1 MAKEPKRAEGGP
13 AGLDELPYERLG
25 AELEGVVKR
34 LEAGDLSLADSLAAF
49 ERGVRLAQ
57 AAEGRLDAAEQ
68 RVEVLLH
75 GDRTGPLPGEAPAGA
90 SAAPATEDDAD
101 DEVPF

>member
-1 MAKEPKRAEGGP
+1 MAKEPKRAE
-13 AGLDELPYERLG
+13 AGAGDLDELPYERLV
-25 AELEGVVKR
+25 AELDGVVRR
-34 LEAGDLSLADSLAAF
+34 LEAGELSLEDSLAAF
-49 ERGVRLAQ
+49 ERGVLLAQ

-75 GDRTGPLPGEAPAGA
+75 GDRTGPLPGEAPGG
-90 SAAPATEDDAD
+90 AAPTAGD